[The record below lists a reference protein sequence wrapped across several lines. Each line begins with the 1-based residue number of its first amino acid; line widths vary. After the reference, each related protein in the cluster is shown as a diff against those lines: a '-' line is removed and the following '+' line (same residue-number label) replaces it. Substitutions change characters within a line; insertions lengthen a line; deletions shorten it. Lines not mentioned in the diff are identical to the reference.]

1 MPEFTYIYL
10 QTFYAGLKLASP
22 LLVLLALLILL
33 LGILVGLRESWGRYD
48 SI

>member
-22 LLVLLALLILL
+22 LLVLLALLDIAAGNL
-33 LGILVGLRESWGRYD
+33 SWPARIMGAV
-48 SI
+48 